1 MKKRIIILP
10 VLIVGVVFLSGCTN
24 NNQTGSVNKT
34 ESTVAGTEEVKNNLT
49 EPCQKGK
56 VTLEGYGDPGKRMAS
71 CFVEYPGEPSRQDK
85 SYYIVED
92 ICGQFTK
99 EFVENML
106 GQKIVKIEPP
116 KIASLNNCS
125 YYLNDKEY
133 ILFNLEYLKIE
144 NQKLFYQQTGDKVE
158 KNPKI
163 PMDNVM
169 ITQGD
174 VVSGIYFVLGPE
186 KFISIKPSSKNT
198 IENEKFIDFAA
209 KIGEEIKNYK

>member
-1 MKKRIIILP
+1 MNKKIIILP
-10 VLIVGVVFLSGCTN
+10 MLIVGAIFLSGCAN
-24 NNQTGSVNKT
+24 NNQA
-34 ESTVAGTEEVKNNLT
+34 EKNNNAESVASAPAT
-49 EPCQKGK
+49 EDNLDGACEKEN
-56 VTLEGYGDPGKRMAS
+56 VSIEGYGEPGKRLKN

-99 EFVENML
+99 EFVENAL
-106 GQKIVKIEPP
+106 GQKVVKIELP
-116 KIASLNNCS
+116 KYASLYNCS

-133 ILFNLEYLKIE
+133 LLFNLEYLKIE

-163 PMDNVM
+163 PMDNVV

-174 VVSGIYFVLGPE
+174 LVSEIYFVLSPE

-198 IENEKFIDFAA
+198 IENGKFIDFAI
-209 KIGEEIKNYK
+209 KIGEAIKNYK